1 MSLSHIVL
9 RRREPELPRP
19 YRTPGGLI
27 TSSVAFVLA
36 CSAVVATFLVD
47 PTAAGIAFLLYAVA
61 VCYFAFY
68 SRHHLVAAAP
78 EEEFAALAAAEA
90 ELERSPEAGTDT
102 DEGERKTPKTLS

>member
-19 YRTPGGLI
+19 YRTPGGLL

-36 CSAVVATFLVD
+36 CAAVVATCLVD
-47 PTAAGIAFLLYAVA
+47 PTAAGIALALYVVAVA
-61 VCYFAFY
+61 YFALY
-68 SRHHLVAAAP
+68 SRHRLVAAAP

-90 ELERSPEAGTDT
+90 ELERDAHGDDPAPAPRARS
-102 DEGERKTPKTLS
+102 